1 MPNSNSIAARV
12 VLTTAADPDEASRL
26 ARTLVDERLAACA
39 TLIPSVRSIYR
50 WEGEVEDA
58 TETLIL
64 LKTGSDQIAALKDRL
79 HALHS
84 YKTPEFLVLPVESGS
99 AGYLEWLQ
107 SGLRRI

>member
-1 MPNSNSIAARV
+1 MPNSNLLARG

-26 ARTLVDERLAACA
+26 ARTLVEERLVACA
-39 TLIPSVRSIYR
+39 TLIPSARSIYR

-58 TETLIL
+58 IETLIL
-64 LKTGSDQIAALKDRL
+64 LKTGTDQIAALKARL

-99 AGYLEWLQ
+99 SGYLEWLQ
-107 SGLRRI
+107 SGLRKT

>member
-1 MPNSNSIAARV
+1 MLNSNLFARV
-12 VLTTAADPDEASRL
+12 VLTTAADHDEANRL
-26 ARTLVDERLAACA
+26 ARTLVEERLAACA

-64 LKTGSDQIAALKDRL
+64 LKTGSDQIDVLKERL

-99 AGYLEWLQ
+99 CGYLEWLQ
-107 SGLRRI
+107 SGLRKI